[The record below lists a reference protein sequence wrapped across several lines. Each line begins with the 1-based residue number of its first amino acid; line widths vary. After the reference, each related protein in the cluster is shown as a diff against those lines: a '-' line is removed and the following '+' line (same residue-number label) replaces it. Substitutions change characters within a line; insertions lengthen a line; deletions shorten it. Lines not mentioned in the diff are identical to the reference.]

1 MQSKRLLSK
10 LEKVYKAGRLARIAV
25 DEAHCASQWGHDWR
39 PDYKKLGALKQ
50 HFPDTPMLALTATGA
65 SRTRPPAAPLP
76 PPPRCVRCVPWR
88 LTCRLAP
95 AWTAATAQVV
105 ADVCSILR
113 IEGCELF
120 RASINRSNLFY
131 EARGW
136 ASLLLLLLLLLLL
149 RLLRLLLLLL
159 LLRLLLL
166 LEGGGGGA
174 PYCRPPQPPTAAAH
188 RPASP
193 LPRQVLPKPA
203 SADALLDDIAGWV
216 AGHYPDVRR
225 DSGIVYAL
233 TRKDC
238 EGVAAALAAR
248 GLSAAYY
255 HADMDP
261 LERLAVHERWS
272 VGGVQCVV
280 ATIAFGMGERECH
293 TRACMHACVLL
304 QRWFCNAR
312 IHAWSHPRTCRGEQH
327 ACAVGCAPHPQQ
339 ERRKLLSRVGASRA
353 GRPARALSPVLPTRR
368 LHAAGGWWVGVR
380 MCWCWPSGLRLTK
393 GLQQR
398 ATQPPTPPHPALRRL
413 G

>member
-166 LEGGGGGA
+166 LEGGGGRGA
-174 PYCRPPQPPTAAAH
+174 ILPPTAAAH
-188 RPASP
+188 RCRPPPRLASAPTGAPQACLCRRAAGRHCRLGGGP
-193 LPRQVLPKPA
+193 LPR
-203 SADALLDDIAGWV
+203 
-216 AGHYPDVRR
+216 R
-225 DSGIVYAL
+225 
-233 TRKDC
+233 
-238 EGVAAALAAR
+238 AAR
-248 GLSAAYY
+248 QRHRVRADTQGL
-255 HADMDP
+255 
-261 LERLAVHERWS
+261 R
-272 VGGVQCVV
+272 GGGC
-280 ATIAFGMGERECH
+280 
-293 TRACMHACVLL
+293 RAGGARA
-304 QRWFCNAR
+304 QRR
-312 IHAWSHPRTCRGEQH
+312 
-327 ACAVGCAPHPQQ
+327 
-339 ERRKLLSRVGASRA
+339 LLSRGHGSA
-353 GRPARALSPVLPTRR
+353 
-368 LHAAGGWWVGVR
+368 
-380 MCWCWPSGLRLTK
+380 
-393 GLQQR
+393 
-398 ATQPPTPPHPALRRL
+398 
-413 G
+413 